1 MLSGQSLRI
10 VRIHRS
16 TRAANNYDGSL
27 QYANRWNPKG
37 TPMLCA
43 STTLSLCCL
52 ETLVHTI
59 DTRVIPLGLVWSF
72 AYLNLNIEPLEFQW
86 DIRNESLT
94 RQAGHYWINNENEL
108 ATMVPSL
115 VVPPEYNV
123 LLNPNTSAVQRYR
136 LEGTAAV
143 PMGSKAH

>member
-1 MLSGQSLRI
+1 
-10 VRIHRS
+10 
-16 TRAANNYDGSL
+16 
-27 QYANRWNPKG
+27 
-37 TPMLCA
+37 MLCA